1 MIEINPLDHNV
12 YDLVQYALIDM
23 CPANSGLQ
31 AGGKGHNINE
41 IIFRGNQRPSYSDK
55 PFKVFENT

>member
-1 MIEINPLDHNV
+1 MKINHSDRNLNDRF
-12 YDLVQYALIDM
+12 QYALTGM
-23 CPANSGLQ
+23 CPANPGLQ

-55 PFKVFENT
+55 PFKVSENT